1 MERDFTLIKDIL
13 KDTVTKLKETENSK
27 NEITGIPTGFTDIDY
42 EIKGLNNGDLIVIG
56 ARPTMGKTSFA
67 LNIATNV
74 ALKEN
79 IPVAIFSLEVSKEQC
94 INRILSSQAMV
105 NNKKLNDEK
114 LDDEEWQRLL
124 EAQKQLAEAEIYID
138 DTVGISI
145 EQIREKCRELKQEK
159 NIGLVVIDYLQL
171 IKSYKN
177 YTSREEEISAVSFS
191 LKKLAQ
197 ELNIPVIVLSP
208 LAKTTEERFYLA
220 DDPRP
225 ILADLSCSGSLVKD
239 ADVVMLLYR
248 DDYYNADSEK
258 KDIGEVII
266 AKNKYGNPNNTVV
279 ELLVLKSYFKFVNL
293 ERNFNEENIQI
304 EPYSLEQELKNIK
317 KYTNL
322 LDNIDINEIKDL
334 IKNDWKKEI
343 YILFNNGD
351 LYINGILEDTNID
364 RIFVIDDWVCKHI
377 YSINRDNIIMPIIEE
392 NDWDDLDFFLY
403 NNNKP
408 YKKLITD
415 CAGIVGLTKE
425 NKVIFVNYFE
435 MVGVTADNLIDVEN
449 IFVKDD
455 EIYIRKKENE
465 MPLFVIPKK

>member
-1 MERDFTLIKDIL
+1 MKGDFISIKEEL
-13 KDTVTKLKETENSK
+13 VDTITKLKETENSK

-74 ALKEN
+74 ALNEN
-79 IPVAIFSLEVSKEQC
+79 IPVAIFSLEISKEQC

-105 NNKKLNDEK
+105 NNKKLNDGK
-114 LDDEEWQRLL
+114 LDDEEWQKLL
-124 EAQKQLAEAEIYID
+124 ETQKQLSEAEIYID

-145 EQIREKCRELKQEK
+145 DQIREKCMELKQEK

-177 YTSREEEISAVSFS
+177 YTSQEEEISAVSFL

-197 ELNIPVIVLSP
+197 DLNIPVIVLSP

-225 ILADLSCSGSLVKD
+225 ILADLSCSGSLVQD

-248 DDYYNADSEK
+248 DDYYNLDSEK

-266 AKNKYGNPNNTVV
+266 AKNKYGNSNKAVV
-279 ELLVLKSYFKFVNL
+279 ELLFLGLYFKFVNL
-293 ERNFNEENIQI
+293 ERNFDDIQI
-304 EPYSLEQELKNIK
+304 EPYSLERELRNIK

-334 IKNDWKKEI
+334 IRNDWKKEI

-351 LYINGILEDTNID
+351 LYINDILEDTNID
-364 RIFVIDDWVCKHI
+364 RIFVIDNWMCKHI
-377 YSINRDNIIMPIIEE
+377 YSINRENIIMPIIEE
-392 NDWDDLDFFLY
+392 KDWDDLDFFLY

-435 MVGVTADNLIDVEN
+435 MVGVTADNLIDVED

-455 EIYIRKKENE
+455 EIYIRKKGNE